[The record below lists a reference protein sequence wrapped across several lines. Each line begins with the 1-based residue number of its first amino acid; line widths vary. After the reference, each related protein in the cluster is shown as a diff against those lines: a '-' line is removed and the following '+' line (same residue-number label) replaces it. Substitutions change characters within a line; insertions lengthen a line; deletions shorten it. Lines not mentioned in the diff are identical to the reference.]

1 MLSSKSYKN
10 LKKDKK
16 IIDKG
21 NFWWNQTKVSVNPT
35 ERAWMY
41 EFYYFKKIDSLFEI
55 ENSKA
60 HAFFVE
66 ENNKGESAN
75 LRRNGKL
82 NRCLM
87 LENTNFWVF
96 VIINL
101 YKVSI
106 FIRNENFIETE
117 TFVEK
122 DRNIYDLNFLI
133 SKRTRRRLTSLMR
146 KSWSCRRSV

>member
-1 MLSSKSYKN
+1 
-10 LKKDKK
+10 
-16 IIDKG
+16 
-21 NFWWNQTKVSVNPT
+21 
-35 ERAWMY
+35 MY

-87 LENTNFWVF
+87 LENTNF
-96 VIINL
+96 
-101 YKVSI
+101 
-106 FIRNENFIETE
+106 
-117 TFVEK
+117 
-122 DRNIYDLNFLI
+122 
-133 SKRTRRRLTSLMR
+133 
-146 KSWSCRRSV
+146 